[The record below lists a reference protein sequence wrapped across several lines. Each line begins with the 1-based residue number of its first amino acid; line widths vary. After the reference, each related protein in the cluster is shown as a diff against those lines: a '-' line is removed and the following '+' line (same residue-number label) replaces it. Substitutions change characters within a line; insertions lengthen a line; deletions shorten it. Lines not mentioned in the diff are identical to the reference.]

1 MELMRRKI
9 AIVVGTRPEIIKMS
23 PIIRLCCK
31 KNIPYYIIH
40 TGQHYDFSL
49 DKVFFDQLKLPTPDY
64 ALNVGSKS
72 HAKQTASIMST
83 VEDVFL
89 QEKPSIVLVQ
99 GDTNSVFAAAMV
111 AVKMK
116 IKIGHVEA
124 GLRSFD
130 RNMPEEINRVLTDH
144 ISDYL
149 FCPTKE
155 AVNNALREGI
165 QLEKLIETGNT
176 IVDAVVQN
184 LEISNKTS
192 TVLEKLSLK
201 AKGYIL
207 STFHRQENVDN
218 MSKLSNIIQSLT
230 RLARNLKIPV
240 IISMHPRTRKLVQE
254 FGLCFPKEQL
264 RIIEPVGYLDF
275 LMLQNCAKLVVT
287 DSGGLQEEACIL
299 KVPCITIRENTER
312 PETIYIGAN
321 LLAGTD
327 IEKIVTA
334 GSLMAKKTPNW
345 DNPYGDGTTAEKI
358 LEYIVSNNNS

>member
-1 MELMRRKI
+1 MRKKI

-23 PIIRLCCK
+23 PVIRLCSE
-31 KNIPYYIIH
+31 KNTPYYIIH

-49 DKVFFDQLKLPTPDY
+49 DKVFFDQLNLPTPGY

-72 HAKQTASIMST
+72 HAKQTAAIMAG

-111 AVKMK
+111 AAKMK

-130 RNMPEEINRVLTDH
+130 RDMPEEINRVLTDH

-155 AVNNALREGI
+155 AVKNASREGI
-165 QLEKLIETGNT
+165 HIDKLIETGNT
-176 IVDAVVQN
+176 IVDAVLQN
-184 LEISNKTS
+184 LEISKKTS
-192 TVLEKLSLK
+192 AVLKSLGLK

-218 MSKLSNIIQSLT
+218 KGKLSNIIQSLIT
-230 RLARNLKIPV
+230 LARSLDIPV
-240 IISMHPRTRKLVQE
+240 IISMHPRTRKLIQE
-254 FGLCFPKEQL
+254 FGLNFPREQL

-275 LMLQNCAKLVVT
+275 LMLQSSATLVVT

-299 KVPCITIRENTER
+299 KVPCVTIRENTER
-312 PETIYIGAN
+312 PETIEIGAN
-321 LLAGTD
+321 ILVGTD
-327 IEKIVTA
+327 IEKIVSA
-334 GSLMAKKTPNW
+334 GSLMAKKTSNW
-345 DNPYGDGTTAEKI
+345 NNPYGDGTTAEKI
-358 LEYIVSNNNS
+358 LSYISNNNI